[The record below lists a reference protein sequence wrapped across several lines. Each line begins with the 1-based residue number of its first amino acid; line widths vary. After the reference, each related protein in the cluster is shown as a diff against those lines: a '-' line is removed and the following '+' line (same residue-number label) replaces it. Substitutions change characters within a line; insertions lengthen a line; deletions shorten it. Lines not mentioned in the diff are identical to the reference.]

1 MISRGPPGAA
11 MEGLRPSSL
20 QLTDIARDLI
30 SVKGMVMEKRGVSS
44 EDGEKTKILVMGGLG
59 FMGSHLTRAL
69 LREGYRVRIFDKLY
83 GSRNLLADIIGD
95 IEVEEGDVE
104 RPEDVLHSLKD
115 IDVVIDFIHTTVPG
129 ASMNDPSYDVQT
141 NVVAHAHWLSLLN
154 KTRLRRIIYVS
165 SGGTVYG
172 IPKGN
177 PIGEDHPTDP
187 ISSYGITKLAIEKY
201 VAMYATIH
209 GIAYRIVRPANV
221 YGEGQHLHIGQ
232 GVVGVF
238 LDRCLKGE
246 PIEIWGDGTVSRD
259 YIYVA
264 DLVQGILK
272 LIDHRGD
279 GRVFNVSS
287 GVGHSLNDIIAII
300 RDALKIPVQVT
311 YATARK
317 FDVPLNVLDNSRLRS
332 ETGWRPETDI
342 VDGMRLVCNYL
353 QRSQTGCSKC

>member
-1 MISRGPPGAA
+1 MNIINNSSSVNNS
-11 MEGLRPSSL
+11 LR
-20 QLTDIARDLI
+20 
-30 SVKGMVMEKRGVSS
+30 
-44 EDGEKTKILVMGGLG
+44 ILVMGGLG
-59 FMGSHLTRAL
+59 FIGSHLSRAL

-83 GSRNLLADIIGD
+83 GSRNLIADIIGD
-95 IEVEEGDVE
+95 IEVEEGDAE
-104 RPEDVLHSLKD
+104 RPEDVLRSLQD

-129 ASMNDPSYDVQT
+129 ASMNDPSYDVRT
-141 NVVAHAHWLSLLN
+141 NVVAHASWLPLLN
-154 KTRLRRIIYVS
+154 KTELRRIIYIS

-172 IPKGN
+172 VPQRN

-201 VAMYATIH
+201 IAMYATIN
-209 GIAYRIVRPANV
+209 GIEYRIGRPANV

-238 LDRCLKGE
+238 LDRCLRGE

-259 YIYVA
+259 YIYVS
-264 DLVQGILK
+264 DMVQGIMK

-287 GVGHSLNDIIAII
+287 CMGHSLNDIIAII
-300 RDALKIPVQVT
+300 RDELKIPVRVT

-317 FDVPLNVLDNSRLRS
+317 FDVPLNVLDNSRLRC
-332 ETGWRPETDI
+332 ETGWGPQTDM

-353 QRSQTGCSKC
+353 QSSLK